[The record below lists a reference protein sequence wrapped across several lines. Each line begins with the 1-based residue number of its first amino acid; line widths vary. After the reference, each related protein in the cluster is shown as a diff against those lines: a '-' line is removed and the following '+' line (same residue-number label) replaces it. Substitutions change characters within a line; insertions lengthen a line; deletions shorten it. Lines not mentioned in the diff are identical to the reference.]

1 MQRTNDL
8 LNGSRIKTAVSDKM
22 PTFTNRQVQNIE
34 NWACADY

>member
-8 LNGSRIKTAVSDKM
+8 LNGSRIKIAVSESM
-22 PTFTNRQVQNIE
+22 PTFINIQVQNIE